1 MLPAAGGGGLL
12 ACPSLSHPHA
22 RAAFLPKVSV
32 WEGLGHLPWAP
43 GSNAKDAQKSRD
55 DTHIGKIPLC
65 PWWPGPGHPRPPH
78 PTLRAIYWQSCLAP
92 APRHAP
98 PPPAPGALC
107 PQPPRRRTSAL
118 ETASTEALL
127 SSPGPL
133 PPSPG
138 AHRTPRA
145 LLAGPGSHA
154 DMENSSGWCS
164 GVGQDQPGRG
174 AQGRPHSAPAV
185 SVLTTTGSR
194 GALGVQGSGAFGQE
208 RGLAPWAF

>member
-12 ACPSLSHPHA
+12 ACPARSHPHA

-55 DTHIGKIPLC
+55 DTHIGKIALSPRRTC
-65 PWWPGPGHPRPPH
+65 PGQTRRPH
-78 PTLRAIYWQSCLAP
+78 PTLRARDWQRCLAP
-92 APRHAP
+92 AS

-107 PQPPRRRTSAL
+107 PQPPQRRTSAL

-145 LLAGPGSHA
+145 LLLAGPGSHA